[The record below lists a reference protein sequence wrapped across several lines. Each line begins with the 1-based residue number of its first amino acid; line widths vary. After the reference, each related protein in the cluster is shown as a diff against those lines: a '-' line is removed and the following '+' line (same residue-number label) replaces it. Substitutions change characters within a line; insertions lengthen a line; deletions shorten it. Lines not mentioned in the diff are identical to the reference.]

1 VRRILF
7 GLLAAASVAL
17 AGCGVFAV
25 HATQQ
30 FIDDLTP
37 PRHPTHRAQPANL
50 LQQLLPPVGG
60 PPAAA
65 QPWFL
70 VVGDSVSAGFSVD
83 SARFGHNSS
92 WVVDARQ
99 SLALSGRSWDVED
112 FACPGETTSS
122 YATGCPLRF
131 LVPALRGSQQSA
143 ALAAIAAHPAGL
155 QQIVVEL
162 GANDLANGRRDHRAT
177 DTVVADA
184 TTRLDR
190 LLSELQSAAPGVP
203 LVVANVYNPYPPA
216 DRPAATA
223 VARLNQQIAA
233 VASAHNVQVA
243 DFHAAINGDPGL
255 RCTLVDCRHHDVHP
269 TIAGHQ
275 RLAQAVLTAI
285 DAGAGG
291 QLRTGS
297 PALR

>member
-1 VRRILF
+1 VRRILLS
-7 GLLAAASVAL
+7 LLAAAGVAL
-17 AGCGVFAV
+17 FGCGAFAV

-30 FIDDLTP
+30 FMDDLAP
-37 PRHPTHRAQPANL
+37 PRQPAHRAQPVDL
-50 LQQLLPPVGG
+50 LRELLPPVGG

-70 VVGDSVSAGFSVD
+70 VVGDSVSAGLSVD
-83 SARFGHNSS
+83 PARFGHNSS

-99 SLALSGRSWDVED
+99 SLAASGRSWDVAA

-131 LVPALRGSQQSA
+131 LVPALHGSQRSA

-155 QQIVVEL
+155 RQIVVEL
-162 GANDLANGRRDHRAT
+162 GANDLVNGRRDHRPT
-177 DTVVADA
+177 DSVVAGA
-184 TTRLDR
+184 TARLDSVV
-190 LLSELQSAAPGVP
+190 SELQAAAPGVP
-203 LVVANVYNPYPPA
+203 VVVANVYNPYPSA
-216 DRPAATA
+216 DRLAATA

-233 VASAHNVQVA
+233 LASAHGDQVA
-243 DFHAAINGDPGL
+243 DFHAAINSDPGL
-255 RCTLVDCRHHDVHP
+255 RCSLIDCRHHDVHP

-285 DAGAGG
+285 DAGPGG